1 MFRNCQG
8 HASSSNISVHAQSH
22 SSYQQNGSH
31 QGPRSKGNFFTS
43 CMQAVCGLDSGI
55 REGRKY
61 STTME
66 DNSSITAHTN
76 HNLNFEDECR
86 ITLSRFNK
94 KVNGR
99 DQRFIRAKATLF
111 DDEVDEAHDL
121 FYLVKM
127 PENSP
132 ATT

>member
-1 MFRNCQG
+1 
-8 HASSSNISVHAQSH
+8 
-22 SSYQQNGSH
+22 
-31 QGPRSKGNFFTS
+31 
-43 CMQAVCGLDSGI
+43 MQAVCGMDPGHSA
-55 REGRKY
+55 GRKY

-66 DNSSITAHTN
+66 DNSSITAFTN

-86 ITLSRFNK
+86 ITLERFSK

-99 DQRFIRAKATLF
+99 EVRYIQAKATLY

-127 PENSP
+127 PENSTN
-132 ATT
+132 TTV

>member
-1 MFRNCQG
+1 MFQNCQG
-8 HASSSNISVHAQSH
+8 HVSSSNISVHAHSH
-22 SSYQQNGSH
+22 SSYTNNGG
-31 QGPRSKGNFFTS
+31 QAPRRANLLAS
-43 CMQAVCGLDSGI
+43 CMQAVCGLDPGTTD
-55 REGRKY
+55 GRKY

-66 DNSSITAHTN
+66 DNSSITAHTH

-86 ITLSRFNK
+86 ITLSRFNR

-99 DQRFIRAKATLF
+99 DTRFIKAKATLF
-111 DDEVDEAHDL
+111 GDEVDEAHDL

-132 ATT
+132 PTT